1 MSLEKNEFKTLVA
14 SMDEGV
20 YTQRALADASGLSL
34 GTVNRL
40 CQTLRDRGLMDGFY
54 VTAEGY
60 RALQP
65 YKVENAIIMAAG
77 LSSRFAPLS
86 YEKPKACVN
95 VRGEVADRA
104 ADPPAQSRRYRRH
117 HGGGRLYEGS
127 VLLS

>member
-14 SMDEGV
+14 SMNEGV

-86 YEKPKACVN
+86 Y
-95 VRGEVADRA
+95 
-104 ADPPAQSRRYRRH
+104 
-117 HGGGRLYEGS
+117 
-127 VLLS
+127 